1 PGIESFAASAQQL
14 LAESTGKRGVG
25 IVPVDLEPLGSVDNY
40 GDDRAFVRLTLAG
53 SEGLAGADKLVN
65 ALNAAG
71 HPVIRIE
78 LRDRVDIAGEFIR
91 WEVATAIAG
100 AVLGIDPFDQPNVEE
115 AKERTR
121 QLLAA
126 HAAVDKPDPDIPG
139 GWGAASDV
147 EVPEPAVVPILASE
161 GGLVLIPAAPL
172 RLTVGAALH
181 SCAMT
186 RD

>member
-1 PGIESFAASAQQL
+1 WAEQL

-91 WEVATAIAG
+91 WEVAT
-100 AVLGIDPFDQPNVEE
+100 
-115 AKERTR
+115 RTPTWR
-121 QLLAA
+121 SRRSSPRRRRAT
-126 HAAVDKPDPDIPG
+126 PRWP
-139 GWGAASDV
+139 GAASCCV
-147 EVPEPAVVPILASE
+147 TT
-161 GGLVLIPAAPL
+161 PAAP
-172 RLTVGAALH
+172 RPPATARASSTRPASSTRAARQ
-181 SCAMT
+181 SAGSSS
-186 RD
+186 